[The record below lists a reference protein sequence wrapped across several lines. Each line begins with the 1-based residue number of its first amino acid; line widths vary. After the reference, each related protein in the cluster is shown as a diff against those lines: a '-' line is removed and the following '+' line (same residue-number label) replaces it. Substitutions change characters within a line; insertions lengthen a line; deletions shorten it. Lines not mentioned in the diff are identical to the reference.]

1 MKHNTPKAA
10 RSFKITLAKLSFC
23 VCILGLT
30 ISSCSKVSISNT
42 FVDVH
47 AKSAIPFKFMKG
59 SGKYGF
65 GICKAGTE
73 VADMQFNPNYEEIA
87 KFKLFLKHNGH
98 TNIERAVVD
107 IEQSMESGNSEKYAN
122 AVEKYYTEIEKLSDP
137 EGLFQLYNR

>member
-1 MKHNTPKAA
+1 MT
-10 RSFKITLAKLSFC
+10 
-23 VCILGLT
+23 
-30 ISSCSKVSISNT
+30 
-42 FVDVH
+42 
-47 AKSAIPFKFMKG
+47 G
-59 SGKYGF
+59 SGKYGI

-73 VADMQFNPNYEEIA
+73 VADMQFNPNYKEIA

-98 TNIERAVVD
+98 TNIERTVVD